1 MAPLPWP
8 LRIGTR
14 GSPLALI
21 QANAVR
27 TALIAAG
34 ADSDELEIVPI
45 RTSGDRVRD
54 RALAEVGGKGLF
66 TKELEE
72 ALLDRRVDLAVHS
85 MKDVPTWL
93 PDGIALAALL
103 PREDPRDVLLV
114 APHLGPIRRIADLP
128 QGARVGT
135 AAVRRQAQLLHQRP
149 DLAVVLLRGNVD
161 TRVAK
166 LEAGAVDATLLALAG
181 LKRLGI
187 AVADDAIL
195 DPREI
200 LPAVAQG
207 AIGVETRAD
216 DAAMRAFVARI
227 DDRATNLA
235 VTAERAMLAVLDGSC
250 RTPIGGLA
258 VLDGAR
264 LSLEGLVALPDGSAL
279 YRRRADGPADDPVA
293 LGRAVG
299 AALRAAAGADF
310 FGEPA

>member
-1 MAPLPWP
+1 MAPLPSP

-27 TALIAAG
+27 LGLIAAG
-34 ADSDELEIVPI
+34 VDPDDIEIVPI

-72 ALLDRRVDLAVHS
+72 ALLDGRLDLAVHS

-93 PDGIALAALL
+93 PDGLALAALL
-103 PREDPRDVLLV
+103 PREDPRDVLIV
-114 APHLGPIRRIADLP
+114 AARLGPIRRIVDLP
-128 QGARVGT
+128 AAARVGT
-135 AAVRRQAQLLHQRP
+135 AALRRQAQLLHQRP
-149 DLAVVLLRGNVD
+149 DLRVGLLRGNVE
-161 TRVAK
+161 TRLAK
-166 LEAGAVDATLLALAG
+166 LEAGEVDATLLALAG

-195 DPREI
+195 DPRDL

-207 AIGVETRAD
+207 AIGIETRAD
-216 DAAMRAFVARI
+216 DAATHALAARL
-227 DDRATNLA
+227 DDRATRLA
-235 VTAERAMLAVLDGSC
+235 VTAERAMLEVLDGSC

-264 LSLEGLVALPDGSAL
+264 LTLDGLVAMPDGSAL
-279 YRRRADGPADDPVA
+279 HRRRADGAADDPVA

-310 FGEPA
+310 FRETA

>member
-264 LSLEGLVALPDGSAL
+264 LSLEGLVALPDCSAL

>member
-1 MAPLPWP
+1 MAPLPSP

-14 GSPLALI
+14 GSPLALV

-27 TALIAAG
+27 VALIAAG
-34 ADSDELEIVPI
+34 VDPDALEIVPI

-66 TKELEE
+66 TKELET
-72 ALLDRRVDLAVHS
+72 ALVERRIDVAVHS

-93 PDGIALAALL
+93 PDGLVIAALL

-114 APHLGPIRRIADLP
+114 AKRLGPIRRIAALP
-128 QGARVGT
+128 HGARVGT
-135 AAVRRQAQLLHQRP
+135 AALRRQAQLLHQRP
-149 DLAVVLLRGNVD
+149 DLVVGLLRGNVE
-161 TRVAK
+161 TRLAK
-166 LEAGAVDATLLALAG
+166 LETGEVDATLLALAG

-195 DPREI
+195 AVDE
-200 LPAVAQG
+200 LVPAVAQG
-207 AIGVETRAD
+207 AIGAEVRAD
-216 DAAMRAFVARI
+216 DAATRALVVRL
-227 DDRATNLA
+227 DDRATSLA

-264 LSLEGLVALPDGSAL
+264 LVLDGLIATPDGKSL
-279 YRRRADGPADDPVA
+279 HRRRETGNAGDPVA

-299 AALRAAAGADF
+299 HALRGVVGPDF
-310 FGEPA
+310 FRESA